1 MKLIYVVRSL
11 HPVGGIERTLTD
23 KANWLV
29 AHGHEVLFVT
39 YKQGE
44 DNVSFPLDSRVQ
56 LRDLRCSIYS
66 LFRHPFYT
74 RLFKYFSLSR
84 MIQER
89 FRAVI
94 NDFKPDTISVAIPNA
109 EEFLWEVVKVARN
122 IRVVIES
129 HVAYEYLSYGRSKTD
144 FFLYHFHSPSKAIRH
159 SDVLIVLTKSDADT
173 WKRKGV
179 EKVSVVPNPVSFY
192 VDDVD
197 HVEKDEKRIISVG
210 RLVSQKRFDRLID
223 AFALIANH
231 YHEWHVDIFGEGELR
246 HVLEQ
251 RILEKQL
258 SGRINIYDYTPDVM
272 PEYLKSQFFVL
283 SSDYEGFGLVIV
295 EAMAC
300 GLPVISTDC
309 PHGPSDIIDNGV
321 TGLLARLEV
330 KDLADRIEWM
340 ITHHEE
346 RRMMGVKAHEAA
358 AAYRKEV
365 IMKKWESAYKL
376 ESI

>member
-1 MKLIYVVRSL
+1 MKLLYVVRSL

-29 AHGHEVLFVT
+29 SHGHEVLFVT
-39 YKQGE
+39 YKQGG
-44 DNVSFPLDSRVQ
+44 DNVSFPLDRRVQ
-56 LRDLRCSIYS
+56 LIDLRCSIYS
-66 LFRHPFYT
+66 IFKYPIYT

-84 MIQER
+84 MFQER

-109 EEFLWEVVKVARN
+109 EEFVWEVVKVAQN

-144 FFLYHFHSPSKAIRH
+144 FYLYLFHSPFKAIRH
-159 SDVLIVLTKSDADT
+159 SDAVIVLTKGDADT
-173 WKRKGV
+173 WKQKGV
-179 EKVSVVPNPVSFY
+179 QKVLVVPNPVSFY
-192 VDDVD
+192 VENVD
-197 HVEKDEKRIISVG
+197 NVEKDEKRIISVG

-231 YHEWHVDIFGEGELR
+231 YLEWHVDIIGEGELR
-246 HVLEQ
+246 HALEQ
-251 RILEKQL
+251 RVFENQL
-258 SGRINIYDYTPDVM
+258 SSRIKIYDYTSDVM
-272 PEYLKSQFFVL
+272 SEYLKSQFLVL

-321 TGLLARLEV
+321 TGWLVGLNV
-330 KDLADRIEWM
+330 KDLADRMEWM
-340 ITHHEE
+340 ITHQEE
-346 RRMMGVKAHEAA
+346 LKNMGVKAHEAA
-358 AAYRKEV
+358 SAYRKEV
-365 IMKKWESAYKL
+365 IMKKWELVYKP

>member
-11 HPVGGIERTLTD
+11 HPIGGIERTLTD

-29 AHGHEVLFVT
+29 THGHEVMFVT

-44 DNVSFPLDSRVQ
+44 DNVSFPMDSRVK
-56 LRDLRCSIYS
+56 LIDLKCSIFS
-66 LFRHPFYT
+66 LFKYPIYI

-84 MIQER
+84 LFQKR
-89 FRAVI
+89 FRNVL
-94 NDFKPDTISVAIPNA
+94 NSFLPDVISVAIPNA
-109 EEFLWEVVKVARN
+109 EEFLWEVVKAAGN

-144 FFLYHFHSPSKAIRH
+144 FFLYLFHSPSKAMRH
-159 SDVLIVLTKSDADT
+159 SDALIVLTKGDADT

-179 EKVSVVPNPVSFY
+179 QKVLVVPNPVSFY
-192 VDDVD
+192 VDNVD
-197 HVEKDEKRIISVG
+197 HVEKDEKRIISIG

-231 YHEWHVDIFGEGELR
+231 YLEWHVDIIGEGELR

-251 RILEKQL
+251 KILEKQL
-258 SGRINIYDYTPDVM
+258 SGRINIFEYTSDVM
-272 PEYLKSQFFVL
+272 SEYLKSQFFVL

-321 TGLLARLEV
+321 TGLLASLEV
-330 KDLADRIEWM
+330 KDLADRMEWM
-340 ITHHEE
+340 ITHQQE

-358 AAYRKEV
+358 AAFRKEV
-365 IMKKWESAYKL
+365 IMEKWESAYYP